1 MVFNALAA
9 TLIKGWPSRLWH
21 GTSGAGDLPRRA
33 RRLFLLKLHKLRM
46 PCHDKRRA
54 ARPQIAC
61 IPGSPLRVV
70 RDSGILL
77 KNIKLQLLT
86 TATAPEEP
94 FQLTSVFLL
103 NAYWDLQR
111 FARLHPFDKTVPAP
125 CYPLSSGHSPVA
137 PLSAPI

>member
-21 GTSGAGDLPRRA
+21 GTSGAGDLPERA

-54 ARPQIAC
+54 ALSDPRSLAC

-70 RDSGILL
+70 WDSGTLQ
-77 KNIKLQLLT
+77 KNIKLQLFDNGDCSRG
-86 TATAPEEP
+86 AIPAD
-94 FQLTSVFLL
+94 FRFLAERIL
-103 NAYWDLQR
+103 G
-111 FARLHPFDKTVPAP
+111 
-125 CYPLSSGHSPVA
+125 SSTMRQAAS
-137 PLSAPI
+137 IR